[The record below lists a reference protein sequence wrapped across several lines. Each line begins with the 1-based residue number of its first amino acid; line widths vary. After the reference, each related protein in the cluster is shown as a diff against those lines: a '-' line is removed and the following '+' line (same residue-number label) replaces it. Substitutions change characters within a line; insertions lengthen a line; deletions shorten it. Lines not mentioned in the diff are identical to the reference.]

1 MAKVSFQHQQSDFN
15 IALKKVAD
23 DYFASK
29 KIKMTGNWRLYA
41 KTIILLTAAVV
52 NYYFLVF
59 QTPVFWISIPLCII
73 FGLNLAAIGFN
84 VMHDGA
90 HGSYSKKPWI
100 NELMGYTLN
109 LMGGN
114 VYLWKMKHNVI
125 HHSYTNIEGHDDD
138 IDIRPFIRTNEH
150 QPLKW
155 YHRYQHIYW
164 PVLYS
169 LTHFWW
175 VFQRDFLKYFTGEIS
190 GHKIKK
196 MSFMEHII
204 FWVSKFVYI
213 FLFIV
218 LPIIVVGTGEAILG
232 YVIATIV
239 CGLTL
244 SVVFQLA
251 HVVEEA
257 QFPMPDPQNNKIEE
271 NWIIHQFQTTANF
284 STRSRI
290 IGWFT
295 GGLNFQVE
303 HHLFPRISHVHYP
316 GLSKRIKAL
325 CEQHDVAYLE
335 HPNIFSA
342 IRSHIMYLKAVGAN

>member
-1 MAKVSFQHQQSDFN
+1 MAKISFRHQKTDFSV
-15 IALKKVAD
+15 ALKQVTD
-23 DYFASK
+23 EYFASN
-29 KIKMTGNWRLYA
+29 KIKMTGNWRLYS
-41 KTIILLTAAVV
+41 KTIILLVAAVV

-59 QTPVFWISIPLCII
+59 QTPVAWISIPLCII

-90 HGSYSKKPWI
+90 HGSYSQKPWV

-109 LMGGN
+109 IMGGN

-125 HHSYTNIEGHDDD
+125 HHSYTNIDGVDDD

-155 YHRYQHIYW
+155 YHKYQHIYW

-175 VFQRDFLKYFTGEIS
+175 VFQRDFLKYFTGQIS
-190 GHKIKK
+190 GMKIKK
-196 MSFMEHII
+196 MNMWEHIN
-204 FWVSKFVYI
+204 FWFSKLLYI
-213 FLFIV
+213 FLFIA
-218 LPIIVVGTGEAILG
+218 LPIMLVGTGEAILG

-251 HVVEEA
+251 HVVEDAE
-257 QFPMPDPQNNKIEE
+257 FPMPDPTSNKVEE
-271 NWIIHQFQTTANF
+271 NWIIHQLNTTSNF
-284 STRSRI
+284 STRSKI
-290 IGWFT
+290 VGWFT

-316 GLSKRIKAL
+316 ALNKRLKEL
-325 CEQHDVAYLE
+325 CKTYNVKYLE
-335 HPNIFSA
+335 QPNVFSA
-342 IRSHIMYLKAVGAN
+342 IRSHILYLKAVGSH